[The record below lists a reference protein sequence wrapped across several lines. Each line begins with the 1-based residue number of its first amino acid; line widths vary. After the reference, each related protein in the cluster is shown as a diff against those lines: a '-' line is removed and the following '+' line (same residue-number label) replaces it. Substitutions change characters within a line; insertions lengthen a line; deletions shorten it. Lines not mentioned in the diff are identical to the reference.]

1 MERCLTSRGFTLI
14 EVLVSLVILS
24 VSLLAMAGLMVT
36 ATKNTSFGGRMT
48 EAATFAQD
56 RLERFKAIKWDL
68 IPAGADSDVKAGST
82 GINYA
87 RNWNVVSAGNLKTIT
102 VTINW
107 KDQADHKLTLLSV
120 ISQ

>member
-1 MERCLTSRGFTLI
+1 MNRCVTSRGFTLI

-56 RLERFKAIKWDL
+56 RLERFRAMKWDL
-68 IPAGADSDVKAGST
+68 IPAGADSDAKTGST

-87 RNWNVVSAGNLKTIT
+87 RNWNVVNTGNLKTIT

-107 KDQADHKLTLLSV
+107 NDQTDHKLTLLSV

>member
-56 RLERFKAIKWDL
+56 RLERFKAMKWDL